1 MNRKEESQMKT
12 ITVQKLVDTF
22 KLEVLA
28 GEERMDREIT
38 RPRTHRPG
46 LEFVGYFDFFPMNR
60 VQVLGRKEINYL
72 LTLSVEERKL
82 RIGNIVKYHPP
93 CFIVTSGQQ
102 EFPYLELYCEEE
114 GIPLLRTEE
123 TATEFI
129 AKLDSYLVKALAPEI
144 SIHGVCVN
152 VSGIGILL
160 RGKSGIGKSETAHT
174 LIRRGHRLVAD
185 DIVVLKKLSPT
196 TLLGTHNETTREFLA
211 LRSIGLINV
220 VRQYGRRAFQD
231 ETRIVLDIE
240 LVPWQENA
248 LNNELETVPQFTEY
262 LGVQIPHIEIQLQ
275 PGRDVAGLI
284 EAAANNWYLKQL
296 GYSAVDEFMKRIE
309 EEMGS

>member
-1 MNRKEESQMKT
+1 MKS
-12 ITVQKLVDTF
+12 ITVQSLKDTF
-22 KLEVLA
+22 QLEVLA
-28 GEERMDREIT
+28 GAGGMDRQIT

-46 LEFVGYFDFFPMNR
+46 LEFVGYFDFFPMER

-72 LTLSVEERKL
+72 LTLSVEERML
-82 RIGNIVKYHPP
+82 HIGNIVKYHPP
-93 CFIVTSGQQ
+93 CFIVTAGQQ
-102 EFPYLELYCEEE
+102 EIPYLTLFCDQE
-114 GIPLLRTEE
+114 GIPLLRTPE
-123 TATEFI
+123 TTNEFI
-129 AKLDSYLVKALAPEI
+129 AKLDRHLVKSLAPEM
-144 SIHGVCVN
+144 SIHGVCIN

-185 DIVVLKKLSPT
+185 DIVVLKKLGPS
-196 TLLGTHNETTREFLA
+196 TLLGTHNETAREFLA

-240 LVPWQENA
+240 LAPWRENA
-248 LNNELETVPQFTEY
+248 LNNELELVPQYKEY
-262 LGVQIPHIEIQLQ
+262 LGVQIPHIEVQLQ

-284 EAAANNWYLKQL
+284 EAAANNWYLQQL
-296 GYSAVDEFMKRIE
+296 GYSAAEEFMKRIE
-309 EEMGS
+309 DGMQP

>member
-1 MNRKEESQMKT
+1 MKT
-12 ITVQKLVDTF
+12 ITVQKIIDKF
-22 KLEVLA
+22 HLEVLS
-28 GEERMDREIT
+28 GNNCLEREID

-60 VQVLGRKEINYL
+60 VQVLGRKEVNYL
-72 LTLSVEERKL
+72 LSLTVEERKHH
-82 RIGNIVKYHPP
+82 IGNIVKYRPP

-102 EFPYLELYCEEE
+102 EIPFLTLFCNEEA
-114 GIPLLRTEE
+114 IPLLRTNE
-123 TATEFI
+123 TTTEFI
-129 AKLDSYLVKALAPEI
+129 AKLDSYLVKALAPEM

-174 LIRRGHRLVAD
+174 LIRRGHRFVAD
-185 DIVVLKKLSPT
+185 DIVVLKKLGPA
-196 TLLGTHNETTREFLA
+196 TLLGSHNETTREFLA

-240 LVPWQENA
+240 LAPWREDA
-248 LNNELETVPQFTEY
+248 LNNELEVEPQFREY
-262 LGVQIPHIEIQLQ
+262 LGVKIPHIEVQLQ

-296 GYSAVDEFMKRIE
+296 GYSAAEEFMERINSE
-309 EEMGS
+309 FNS